1 MVGHGHH
8 AELVCGAGC
17 GPGVLGA
24 RPGRDHRQ
32 AGPIPLRHEH
42 RGVRGPAP
50 GLLYCTVL
58 YCTVPQVQPQGEY
71 NLAGV
76 NLGGM
81 RDTMALQNVFFRNPS
96 FGVRRSNNQMF
107 REVLTT
113 IAAKIFVTHYLKIF
127 SQSWAAT
134 TVSGQST
141 SATGSSSSAAGRRAP
156 ASPPTQTTTSSTAWT
171 PTWSASSKT
180 DGPSV
185 PGK

>member
-1 MVGHGHH
+1 MDMVIMLSLCVVQGVD
-8 AELVCGAGC
+8 LVYS
-17 GPGVLGA
+17 V
-24 RPGRDHRQ
+24 
-32 AGPIPLRHEH
+32 
-42 RGVRGPAP
+42 P
-50 GLLYCTVL
+50 GLVVIIDKLARYLYDMNIAESE
-58 YCTVPQVQPQGEY
+58 VQPQGEY

-113 IAAKIFVTHYLKIF
+113 IAAKIFVTHYLKIY

-185 PGK
+185 LGK

>member
-1 MVGHGHH
+1 MVIILSLCVVQGVD
-8 AELVCGAGC
+8 LVYS
-17 GPGVLGA
+17 V
-24 RPGRDHRQ
+24 
-32 AGPIPLRHEH
+32 
-42 RGVRGPAP
+42 P
-50 GLLYCTVL
+50 GLVVIIDKLARYLYDMNIAESEVQPQGEYNTVL
-58 YCTVPQVQPQGEY
+58 YCTVLQVQPQGEY

-113 IAAKIFVTHYLKIF
+113 TAAKIFVTHYLKIF

-134 TVSGQST
+134 TASGQST

-156 ASPPTQTTTSSTAWT
+156 ASPPTPTTTSSTAWT

-180 DGPSV
+180 DGRSV

>member
-1 MVGHGHH
+1 MPIYHQLPITSAAHYNRIYSTYSYYPAAWLSYDGMVEHGH

-58 YCTVPQVQPQGEY
+58 YCTVLQVQPQGEY

-107 REVLTT
+107 REVL
-113 IAAKIFVTHYLKIF
+113 KQQQQKYL
-127 SQSWAAT
+127 
-134 TVSGQST
+134 
-141 SATGSSSSAAGRRAP
+141 
-156 ASPPTQTTTSSTAWT
+156 
-171 PTWSASSKT
+171 
-180 DGPSV
+180 
-185 PGK
+185 